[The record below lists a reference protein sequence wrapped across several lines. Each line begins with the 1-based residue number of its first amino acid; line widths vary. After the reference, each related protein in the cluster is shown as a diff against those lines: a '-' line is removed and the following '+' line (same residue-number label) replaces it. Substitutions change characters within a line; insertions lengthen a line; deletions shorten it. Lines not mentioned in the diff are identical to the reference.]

1 MASPIPQNKKGE
13 DFMAAQTNE
22 IRKADDAF
30 EQTFWRGDSAG
41 MAELYTEDGMLLPTG
56 RDFIKG
62 KKAIREFWQGAMDMG
77 VKEAKLDIVEVEGQG
92 DAVIEVGRYRL
103 SGAGGEMMD
112 QGKYIVIWKQDEGRW
127 KLHRDIWNSSEPPQ
141 GR

>member
-1 MASPIPQNKKGE
+1 
-13 DFMAAQTNE
+13 
-22 IRKADDAF
+22 
-30 EQTFWRGDSAG
+30 
-41 MAELYTEDGMLLPTG
+41 
-56 RDFIKG
+56 
-62 KKAIREFWQGAMDMG
+62 MDMG